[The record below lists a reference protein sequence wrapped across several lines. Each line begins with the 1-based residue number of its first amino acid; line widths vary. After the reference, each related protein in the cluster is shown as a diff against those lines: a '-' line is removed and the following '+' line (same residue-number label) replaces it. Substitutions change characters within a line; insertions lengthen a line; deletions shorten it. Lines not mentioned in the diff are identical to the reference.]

1 MRMAEGVQL
10 PAMHANGADK
20 PGRQQLVFEG
30 LWMNEPDRDVG
41 ASRSDQSRASRETFL
56 ARLFYRHAARSSS

>member
-1 MRMAEGVQL
+1 MAKGVQL

-20 PGRQQLVFEG
+20 PRRQQLVFAG

-41 ASRSDQSRASRETFL
+41 ALLSD
-56 ARLFYRHAARSSS
+56 